1 MEHLPDLV
9 LAVVGVPLVL
19 TGYIVA
25 GEMGLRLLPRGAAR
39 AIRPFW
45 WIGPA
50 IVLVSVFLVYP
61 AIRTILY
68 SLSDATGDNF
78 VGLQNY
84 LDLFGS
90 DAFRTAVV
98 NNVLWVVLFTSA
110 VLVFGLL
117 VAVLADRVSYES
129 VAKSAV
135 FLPMAI
141 SFVAAGVIWKFMVD
155 YRPPGS
161 EQTGVINAVL
171 TGLGGEPHPWLIESP
186 ANNFVLI
193 GAGVWVWTGFA
204 MVIISAA
211 LKGVP
216 KEVLEAARVDGAN
229 EVVVFFR
236 IILPLVMPTVA
247 VVATT
252 LIIFALK
259 AFDVVYVMTNGNYG
273 TNVLANLMYQQLF
286 NFSNLGRASAIAVI
300 LLAAVIPVLII
311 NVRRNADEW
320 AR

>member
-1 MEHLPDLV
+1 MERLTDLIV
-9 LAVVGVPLVL
+9 AVAGVPLVL
-19 TGYIVA
+19 TGYVVA

-39 AIRPFW
+39 GLRPFV
-45 WIGPA
+45 WIAPA
-50 IVLVSVFLVYP
+50 VALVTVFLVYP

-68 SLSDATGDNF
+68 SLNDASGENF
-78 VGLQNY
+78 VGFQNY

-90 DAFRTAVV
+90 DAFHVAVV
-98 NNVLWVVLFTSA
+98 NNVLWVVLFTSG

-117 VAVLADRVSYES
+117 IAVLADRVSYEPL
-129 VAKSAV
+129 AKSLV

-141 SFVAAGVIWKFMVD
+141 SFVAAGVIWKFMLD
-155 YRPPGS
+155 YRPPGAV
-161 EQTGVINAVL
+161 QTGVVNAVS
-171 TGLGGEPHPWLIESP
+171 TAVGLEPHPWLIESP
-186 ANNFVLI
+186 GNNLALI
-193 GAGVWVWTGFA
+193 GVGIWVWTGFA

-216 KEVLEAARVDGAN
+216 REVLEAARVDGAS
-229 EVVVFFR
+229 EARVFFR
-236 IILPLVMPTVA
+236 IILPLIMPTVA

-259 AFDVVYVMTNGNYG
+259 AFDVVYVMTSGNLG

-286 NFSNLGRASAIAVI
+286 SASNLGRASAVAVI

-311 NVRRNADEW
+311 NVRRTADEW

>member
-1 MEHLPDLV
+1 VERLTDLV

-19 TGYIVA
+19 TGYVVA

-45 WIGPA
+45 WIAPA

-68 SLSDATGDNF
+68 SLSDGTGENF
-78 VGLQNY
+78 VGLRNY
-84 LDLFGS
+84 TDLFES

-117 VAVLADRVSYES
+117 VAVLADRVAYES

-161 EQTGVINAVL
+161 EQTGVINAVI

-186 ANNFVLI
+186 FNNFVLI

-229 EVVVFFR
+229 EIVVFFR

>member
-1 MEHLPDLV
+1 MERLTDLI

-19 TGYIVA
+19 TGYVVA
-25 GEMGLRLLPRGAAR
+25 GEMGLRLLPR
-39 AIRPFW
+39 AIASALRPFL
-45 WIGPA
+45 WIAPA
-50 IVLVSVFLVYP
+50 VALVAIFLVYP

-68 SLSDATGDNF
+68 SMSDARGENF
-78 VGLQNY
+78 VGAQNY
-84 LDLFGS
+84 LDLFDS
-90 DAFRTAVV
+90 ETFRAAVV
-98 NNVLWVVLFTSA
+98 NNVLWVVLFTVA

-117 VAVLADRVSYES
+117 IAVLADRVSYEPL
-129 VAKSAV
+129 AKSLV

-141 SFVAAGVIWKFMVD
+141 SFVAAGVIWKFMLD

-161 EQTGVINAVL
+161 EQTGVVNAVI
-171 TGLGGEPHPWLIESP
+171 TSLGGEPHPWIIESP
-186 ANNFVLI
+186 SNNFALI
-193 GAGVWVWTGFA
+193 AVGVWVWTGFA

-216 KEVLEAARVDGAN
+216 REVLEAARVDGAS
-229 EVVVFFR
+229 EPRVFFN

-286 NFSNLGRASAIAVI
+286 NSGNLGRASAIAVI

-311 NVRRNADEW
+311 NVRRNADQW